1 MKNIRR
7 GFTLIELM
15 VCISILAI
23 VTSIAAPSFNQQI
36 KNYKFN
42 NETRDVL
49 TLIGE
54 ARAQAIGLKKDVKV
68 HFSKKITDQNNATN
82 FYWSAQNAQITHV
95 DHIEF
100 DMLGRVKDRLANG
113 CIAITHKSDTR
124 FSKVLTV
131 NVLGSLNAIQENAT
145 C

>member
-23 VTSIAAPSFNQQI
+23 VTSIAAPSFSQQI
-36 KNYKFN
+36 KNHKFN

-49 TLIGE
+49 TLMGE
-54 ARAQAIGLKKDVKV
+54 ARAQAISLKKDVKV
-68 HFSKKITDQNNATN
+68 HFSKQLTDQNNATN

-100 DMLGRVKDRLANG
+100 DMLGQIKQRPPNG
-113 CIAITHKSDTR
+113 CLAITHKSDTR
-124 FSKVLTV
+124 FSQVLTV
-131 NVLGSLNAIQENAT
+131 NVLGSLNAAQENAT